1 MEASKTEPRRRPFG
15 EVFSKNPVARRGSAF
30 MLTIID
36 TDPGIDDAM
45 AILLALSSEK
55 LRVTAL
61 TIVHGNLGVLDP
73 LVRNA
78 HRVLRLAQRT
88 DVRVVRGASKPLA
101 RAEHSG
107 APFVH
112 GDDGMGD
119 VVDESTLD
127 AIVSEQSDLSA
138 AAFLVEESRREGE
151 MLHVVALGPLTNLA
165 LAQQLDTSFGSRVK
179 LYAMGGCFL
188 VPGNV
193 STNAEA
199 NVWNDPEA
207 ADLVFSAF
215 ASVVLSPLDVT
226 TSIKWGSEYAAR
238 LRAAAPRIGG
248 FIEQI
253 TRRYLEFHRHAMG
266 RDSCDF
272 HDSSAV
278 LSLVAPELFSRQEQH
293 WVRVETRDGLTRGVC
308 VADLRN
314 SLENPVNF
322 PKTVRLM
329 LAADPAAC
337 LAFYADSIARL
348 ERRLTSS

>member
-1 MEASKTEPRRRPFG
+1 
-15 EVFSKNPVARRGSAF
+15 
-30 MLTIID
+30 MLTVID

-55 LRVTAL
+55 LRVVAL

-78 HRVLRLAQRT
+78 RRVLALAQRG

-101 RAEHSG
+101 RAEHTG

-119 VVDESTLD
+119 VTDD
-127 AIVSEQSDLSA
+127 SELEALVAAESDLSA
-138 AAFLVEESRREGE
+138 AAFLVEESRRPEG
-151 MLHVVALGPLTNLA
+151 LHVVALGPLTNLA
-165 LAQQLDTSFGSRVK
+165 LAQELDPSFGSRVK

-193 STNAEA
+193 TTNAEA

-207 ADLVFSAF
+207 ANLVFSAF
-215 ASVVLSPLDVT
+215 ASVVLAPLDVT
-226 TSIKWGSEYAAR
+226 TSIKWGAEYAAR
-238 LRAAAPRIGG
+238 LRHVAPRIGG
-248 FIEQI
+248 FIERI
-253 TRRYLEFHRHAMG
+253 TRKYLAFHHHAMG
-266 RDSCDF
+266 RDNCDF

-278 LSLVAPELFSRQEQH
+278 LSLIAPELFSRQERH
-293 WVRVETRDGLTRGVC
+293 WVRVETRDGLVRGVC
-308 VADLRN
+308 VADFRN
-314 SLENPVNF
+314 SLENPVDF

-329 LAADPAAC
+329 LATDAAAC
-337 LAFYADSIARL
+337 LDYYADSIARL
-348 ERRLTSS
+348 EQRLSRPSS

>member
-1 MEASKTEPRRRPFG
+1 
-15 EVFSKNPVARRGSAF
+15 

-45 AILLALSSEK
+45 AILLALSSDK
-55 LRVTAL
+55 LRVVAL

-78 HRVLRLAQRT
+78 RRVLALAQRR
-88 DVRVVRGASKPLA
+88 DVRVVRGASQPMSRQA
-101 RAEHSG
+101 HPG

-119 VVDESTLD
+119 VALNEGELD
-127 AIVSEQSDLSA
+127 ALVEADSELSA
-138 AAFLVEESRREGE
+138 AAFLVEESRRPEG
-151 MLHVVALGPLTNLA
+151 LHVVALGPLTNLA
-165 LAQQLDTSFGSRVK
+165 LAQELDASFGSRVK

-207 ADLVFSAF
+207 ANLVFSSF
-215 ASVVLSPLDVT
+215 ASVVLAPLDVT
-226 TSIKWGSEYAAR
+226 TSVKWGADYAAR
-238 LRAAAPRIGG
+238 LRKAAPRIGG

-253 TRRYLEFHRHAMG
+253 TRKYLAFHHHAMG
-266 RDSCDF
+266 RDNCDF

-278 LSLVAPELFSRQEQH
+278 LSLIAPELFSRQEQH
-293 WVRVETRDGLTRGVC
+293 WVRVETRDGLTRGLC
-308 VADLRN
+308 VADFRN
-314 SLENPVNF
+314 SLENAVDF
-322 PKTVRLM
+322 PKTVTLM
-329 LAADPAAC
+329 LATDAAAC
-337 LAFYADSIARL
+337 LDFFAEAIARL
-348 ERRLTSS
+348 ERRLT